1 MRMSSVLHACETRLI
16 LFAWTLTMGLLLP
29 WGAQAQERVERDGVV
44 LYWGLVPAALV
55 SQQHALQ
62 EMHGGPPP
70 GGGKLNH
77 LVVALFDSASGRRLD
92 DAIVRAQLIETSIA
106 DAPAKYLTPMAI
118 NGLASYGQVFG
129 MVHEGPYR
137 FRIVVELPARSKKI
151 EYDITAASQLGGKR

>member
-1 MRMSSVLHACETRLI
+1 MRSFSVLRAGKSAL
-16 LFAWTLTMGLLLP
+16 LMSAWTLAMGLVLSS
-29 WGAQAQERVERDGVV
+29 GAQAQDRVEHDGVV
-44 LYWGLVPAALV
+44 LYWGMVPAAVV

-62 EMHGGPPP
+62 ELHGRPPP

-92 DAIVRAQLIETSIA
+92 DAVVRAQLIETGVA
-106 DAPAKYLTPMAI
+106 DAPAKYLTPMPM

-137 FRIVVELPARSKKI
+137 FRIVVELPARAKRI
-151 EYDITAASQLGGKR
+151 EYDITAVSQLGGKR